1 LLAELA
7 TEDESYGNA
16 IGLLAIH
23 GTICH
28 ADAIAIAYGGRKS
41 IAGSHSQ
48 IVALLVAALGDQFPK
63 ADRKRLAQVVSQK
76 DAMAYHGRYVP
87 LGDAI
92 PVLKA
97 AQRFANWA
105 ERMFEQRP

>member
-1 LLAELA
+1 MRCGRVECCQRKARTWGRCSIARTDRSRRTPTQNALGYRDSARTLLASATLLAELA

-41 IAGSHSQ
+41 VAGSHSQ
-48 IVALLVAALGDQFPK
+48 IVALLVD
-63 ADRKRLAQVVSQK
+63 
-76 DAMAYHGRYVP
+76 
-87 LGDAI
+87 
-92 PVLKA
+92 
-97 AQRFANWA
+97 
-105 ERMFEQRP
+105 